1 MKPARSARIAG
12 VALAALVVLAVP
24 FALVRAAAPLSPAG
38 AMAAAANALLTT
50 LSPEQQKRAAWAF
63 DDGARQR
70 FFFVPKPLVPRA
82 GLPFKQMTPP
92 QRELARALLKAGL
105 GQAGYLKVSQIIELE
120 PVLRELEKD
129 PIRRDPENYY
139 FWIFGRPEPKG
150 TWGWKVEG
158 HHVSLNVT
166 IVDGVAL
173 ATVPQFLGANPA
185 EVREGPLA
193 GRRVLHAEEDLGREL
208 ALSFDAKTRAE
219 VVFDAKALPEI
230 VSFDASKVDPLPPAG
245 LPASRMTPAQKELLR
260 KLLAEYASAMP
271 APLAS
276 ERLAKVDKAGF
287 DQVRFA
293 WAGGLKR
300 GDPHYYRV
308 QGPTFLVEFDNTQ
321 NNANHAHSVWRDFDG
336 DFGRDLLRE
345 HLRSAHQQ

>member
-1 MKPARSARIAG
+1 MKPARLAG
-12 VALAALVVLAVP
+12 VVLAVSAAVAVP
-24 FALVRAAAPLSPAG
+24 LALVRAAAPPSPAV
-38 AMAAAANALLTT
+38 AMAAAANALLASLT
-50 LSPEQQKRAAWAF
+50 PEQQKRASWAF
-63 DDGARQR
+63 EDGARLR
-70 FFFVPKPLVPRA
+70 FFFVPKPAVART
-82 GLPFKQMTPP
+82 GLTFKLMTPP

-105 GQAGYLKVSQIIELE
+105 GPAGYLKVSQIIELE
-120 PVLRELEKD
+120 TVLRDLEKD

-139 FWIFGRPEPKG
+139 FWIFGKPEPKG

-166 IVDGVAL
+166 IVEGVAL

-208 ALSFDAKTRAE
+208 LLSFDAKTRAE
-219 VVFDAKALPEI
+219 IVFDAKALPDV

-245 LPASRMTPAQKELLR
+245 LPAARMSPAQKELLR

-271 APLAS
+271 AALAS
-276 ERLAKVDKAGF
+276 ERLAKVEKAGL

-293 WAGGLKR
+293 WAGGAKR
-300 GDPHYYRV
+300 GEPHYYRV

-345 HLRSAHQQ
+345 HLRSAHGQ